1 MQDNTPINKK
11 AIGNKHFTR
20 WVESIRDALA
30 QQQDGVETW
39 ALIGPAAIIEHGSE
53 REALALATWAAQTM
67 GIKLVTWKDQDSIE
81 IRSTAPLIL
90 YVNREIWGK
99 QTNEFSSEDE
109 DKTRLEHLTQ
119 VLTELTD
126 TADITATIEAPDT
139 SHQFAQ
145 MGQSDTVNSTR
156 VIIVLSTD
164 DFGQVPEALRCL
176 GRFDRRFDFK
186 TQTNEEVG
194 QAFLEVLGLSYCDQ
208 SLQSATK
215 ELGRLL
221 NSEVADERRQGL
233 MIASLRRRHASEK
246 RLLRFTDVIYFALHG
261 TSESMVPEPSSQ
273 ALHRVAVHEAGHA
286 VMSILNSNG
295 KDMPDFAAIHTSNNF
310 NGITTNSFSH
320 RVDEEFDH
328 DFVLH
333 KVRVILSGRAAEEAT
348 FGTLGMGTRGNS
360 GDLLSVTGLVV
371 DMVLNGGLQS
381 DIDDPATSADNL
393 IVPLDEPVTHQL
405 QRAETV
411 AAQFVK
417 KQYFV
422 ALKMLREHRAL
433 LDEVSQTLETKR
445 YMTGEDFTVIW
456 SKYVKRQ
463 TTSNGSL

>member
-1 MQDNTPINKK
+1 MQVDTKVNQK
-11 AIGNKHFTR
+11 AISNKHFTR
-20 WVESIRDALA
+20 WVASVRDALT
-30 QQQDGVETW
+30 QQQDSTETW
-39 ALIGPAAIIEHGSE
+39 ALIGPAAIIEHGNE
-53 REALALATWAAQTM
+53 RAALALATWAAQTM
-67 GIKLVTWKDQDSIE
+67 GIKLVTWQDQDRNE
-81 IRSTAPLIL
+81 IRSTAPLLL
-90 YVNREIWGK
+90 YVNREIWGQQSK
-99 QTNEFSSEDE
+99 EFSLKEE

-126 TADITATIEAPDT
+126 TAEMTAATEAT
-139 SHQFAQ
+139 LQFAQ
-145 MGQSDTVNSTR
+145 LGQADTVNSSR
-156 VIIVLSTD
+156 IMIILSTD
-164 DFGQVPEALRCL
+164 EFNNVPESLRCL
-176 GRFDRRFDFK
+176 DRFDRRFDFK
-186 TQTNEEVG
+186 TQTNKEVG
-194 QAFLEVLGLSYCDQ
+194 QAFLEALGLSYCDQ
-208 SLQSATK
+208 SLQSVTK

-246 RLLRFTDVIYFALHG
+246 RLLSFTDVIYFALHG

-273 ALHRVAVHEAGHA
+273 ALHRVAVHEAGHV
-286 VMSILNSNG
+286 VMSLLNSNG
-295 KDMPDFAAIHTSNNF
+295 KDIPDFAAIHTSNSF
-310 NGITTNSFSH
+310 NGITTSSFSH

-405 QRAETV
+405 QRAEAV
-411 AAQFVK
+411 AAQFIK

-422 ALKMLREHRAL
+422 ALEMLREHRVL
-433 LDEVSQTLETKR
+433 LDEVSQTLETKQ
-445 YMTGEDFTVIW
+445 YMTGEDFSIIW
-456 SKYVKRQ
+456 SKYVKQ
-463 TTSNGSL
+463 HQAISSSY

>member
-1 MQDNTPINKK
+1 
-11 AIGNKHFTR
+11 
-20 WVESIRDALA
+20 
-30 QQQDGVETW
+30 
-39 ALIGPAAIIEHGSE
+39 
-53 REALALATWAAQTM
+53 M

-81 IRSTAPLIL
+81 IRSSAPLLL

-99 QTNEFSSEDE
+99 QTKEFSLEEE

-119 VLTELTD
+119 VLTALTD
-126 TADITATIEAPDT
+126 TAEITDT
-139 SHQFAQ
+139 TDTTHQLAQ
-145 MGQSDTVNSTR
+145 LGQSDTVNSSR
-156 VIIVLSTD
+156 VMIILSTD
-164 DFGQVPEALRCL
+164 EFYNVPESLRCL

-194 QAFLEVLGLSYCDQ
+194 QAFLETLGLSYCDQ
-208 SLQSATK
+208 SLKSVTK
-215 ELGRLL
+215 ALGRLL

-246 RLLRFTDVIYFALHG
+246 RLLSFTDVIYFALHG
-261 TSESMVPEPSSQ
+261 TSESTVPEPSSQ
-273 ALHRVAVHEAGHA
+273 SLHRVAVHEAGHA
-286 VMSILNSNG
+286 VMSLLNSNG
-295 KDMPDFAAIHTSNNF
+295 KDIPDFAAIHTSNIF

-360 GDLLSVTGLVV
+360 GDLISVTGLVV
-371 DMVLNGGLQS
+371 DMVLNSGLQS
-381 DIDDPATSADNL
+381 DIDDHATSADNL

-405 QRAETV
+405 QRAEAV

-422 ALKMLREHRAL
+422 ALEMLREHRAL
-433 LDEVSQTLETKR
+433 LDEVSQTLEAKR
-445 YMTGEDFTVIW
+445 YMSGEDFTVIW
-456 SKYVKRQ
+456 SKYVKQ
-463 TTSNGSL
+463 HQAISSSY

>member
-1 MQDNTPINKK
+1 MQDNSQVAQK

-20 WVESIRDALA
+20 WVESVRDELA
-30 QQQDGVETW
+30 QQQDNAESW
-39 ALIGPAAIIEHGSE
+39 ALIGPATIIEHGNE
-53 REALALATWAAQTM
+53 RDALALAKWAAQTM
-67 GIKLVTWKDQDSIE
+67 GINLLTWQDQDSIG
-81 IRSTAPLIL
+81 IRSSAPLLL
-90 YVNREIWGK
+90 YVNREVWGK
-99 QTNEFSSEDE
+99 QTKEFSLEEE

-119 VLTELTD
+119 VLTALTD
-126 TADITATIEAPDT
+126 TAEITDT
-139 SHQFAQ
+139 TDTTHQLAQ
-145 MGQSDTVNSTR
+145 LGQSDTVNSSR
-156 VIIVLSTD
+156 VMIILSTD
-164 DFGQVPEALRCL
+164 EFYNVPESLRCL

-194 QAFLEVLGLSYCDQ
+194 QAFLETLGLSYCDQ
-208 SLQSATK
+208 SLKSVTK
-215 ELGRLL
+215 ALGRLL

-246 RLLRFTDVIYFALHG
+246 RLLSFTDVIYFALHG
-261 TSESMVPEPSSQ
+261 TSESTVPEPSSQ
-273 ALHRVAVHEAGHA
+273 SLHRVAVHEAGHA
-286 VMSILNSNG
+286 VMSLLNSNG
-295 KDMPDFAAIHTSNNF
+295 KDIPDFAAIHTSNIF

-360 GDLLSVTGLVV
+360 GDLISVTGLVV

-405 QRAETV
+405 QRAEAI

-422 ALKMLREHRAL
+422 ALEMLREHRAL
-433 LDEVSQTLETKR
+433 LDEVSQTLENKR

-456 SKYVKRQ
+456 SKYVKQ
-463 TTSNGSL
+463 HQAISSSY